1 MHDTLVHP
9 GQLTQLVAVAR
20 QSVATLDGTDSPS
33 PAARAY
39 ALREYRR
46 ATQALTDAG
55 RADLAHLLTA
65 ERFALASLRVVLDLE
80 PLAGPGSF
88 KADDLT
94 DAIAAAHDIRSKITA
109 GLAA

>member
-20 QSVATLDGTDSPS
+20 QSAATLDSPS
-33 PAARAY
+33 PAARAH
-39 ALREYRR
+39 ALRECRR
-46 ATQALTDAG
+46 AAQALTDAG

-65 ERFALASLRVVLDLE
+65 ERLALAALRAALDLE

-88 KADDLT
+88 NPDDLT